1 MFTLYW
7 KCWVPKFEEGNRN
20 LGVLEREI
28 ESWGEGFEE
37 KREELGLKTRSVVSS
52 GLLRG
57 LARRMRS
64 RGGQINSSFP
74 VASHV
79 A

>member
-7 KCWVPKFEEGNRN
+7 KRWVPKFEEGNRN

-37 KREELGLKTRSVVSS
+37 KREELGLKTRSGVSS

-57 LARRMRS
+57 LARRLRS
-64 RGGQINSSFP
+64 RGGQNNSSFP
-74 VASHV
+74 VTSHV